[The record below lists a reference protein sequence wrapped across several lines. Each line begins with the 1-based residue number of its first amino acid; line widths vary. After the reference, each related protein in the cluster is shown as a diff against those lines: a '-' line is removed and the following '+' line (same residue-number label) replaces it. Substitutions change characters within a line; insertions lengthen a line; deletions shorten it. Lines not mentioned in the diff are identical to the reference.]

1 MLKSTTELKKFDLV
15 AHPNGQIYQ
24 VESVTWIG
32 GDNYRIDVK
41 AKYGSKSFVAD
52 VHTLCEV
59 VMSYPSKV
67 GA

>member
-24 VESVTWIG
+24 VESVTWVG

-41 AKYGSKSFVAD
+41 AKHGSKSFFAD
-52 VHTLCEV
+52 VHALCEV
-59 VMSYPSKV
+59 VMSYSIKA